1 VHLEGK
7 TRKWGWGGVKA
18 KRIIIMMIDLLE
30 KMARNG
36 FDAWQELDVW
46 MDGYVD
52 AWRSKPTNL

>member
-1 VHLEGK
+1 
-7 TRKWGWGGVKA
+7 
-18 KRIIIMMIDLLE
+18 MMIDLLE